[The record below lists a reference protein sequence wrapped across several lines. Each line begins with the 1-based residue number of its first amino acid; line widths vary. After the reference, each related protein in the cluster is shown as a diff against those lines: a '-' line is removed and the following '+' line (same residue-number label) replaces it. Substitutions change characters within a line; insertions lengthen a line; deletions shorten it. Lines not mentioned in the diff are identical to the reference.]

1 MQGSGPARD
10 LVMTMAWGWVVKMLA
25 TRSQG
30 TGLFG
35 YLASMD
41 RNKTRVRLEKARQE
55 ATKEIID
62 HLAGGGVYREGTP
75 EGWREIMIPQALQSP
90 IFVAP
95 IEQPDSPSKR
105 SESATSA
112 PTLDGGPHQPR

>member
-1 MQGSGPARD
+1 
-10 LVMTMAWGWVVKMLA
+10 MTMAWGWIVKMLA

-30 TGLFG
+30 MGLFG

-41 RNKTRVRLEKARQE
+41 HNKTRVRLEKARQE
-55 ATKEIID
+55 ATKDIID

-75 EGWREIMIPQALQSP
+75 EGWREILIPQVPQSP

-95 IEQPDSPSKR
+95 IEQPDSP
-105 SESATSA
+105 AGLCG
-112 PTLDGGPHQPR
+112 PTGLPQSPEALDRPEDPAS